1 MPRPIEWLNK
11 PLQGCNELI
20 NTLLQTLLRL
30 KDNFF
35 DSTIYEAQMEAIIKG
50 MLKQRAESFDAN
62 VVSDVTEDL
71 FANVDFPGS
80 DLIARNIHRGRDHGL
95 PGYNEYRKGTLLEKS
110 PDIPANHLHCYIF
123 ALQGNMWHAKG
134 LLLELLASRDPDT
147 FVGEVFHHVWL
158 TKRHWPIFCRP
169 GWNTT

>member
-1 MPRPIEWLNK
+1 
-11 PLQGCNELI
+11 
-20 NTLLQTLLRL
+20 
-30 KDNFF
+30 
-35 DSTIYEAQMEAIIKG
+35 MEAIIKG

-95 PGYNEYRKGTLLEKS
+95 PGYNEYRQGTLLEKS
-110 PDIPANHLHCYIF
+110 PVIPAYHLHCYIF

-147 FVGEVFHHVWL
+147 FVGEVFHHV
-158 TKRHWPIFCRP
+158 
-169 GWNTT
+169 